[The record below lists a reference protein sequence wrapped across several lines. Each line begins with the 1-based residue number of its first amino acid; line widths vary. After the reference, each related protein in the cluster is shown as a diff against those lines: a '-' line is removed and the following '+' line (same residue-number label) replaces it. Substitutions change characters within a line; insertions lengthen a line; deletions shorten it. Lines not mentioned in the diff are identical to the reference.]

1 MDRDTASTAR
11 SPALRPPGR
20 TTRWLAAT
28 CPGLGH
34 LWMRTWA
41 RGGALLGA
49 FAALAAVAAVNLERV
64 TATLGGGALDEWIA
78 LATLLAGLGAL
89 YALSIAD
96 IWVWQ
101 TRPPRREGV
110 SVWRLA
116 WRQFRRNRLAVVG
129 LGLLVGLYLVTLLTP
144 LIAPYDPYAQEEVLR
159 TRLLSPSW
167 EHWMGTDR
175 FGRDILTRVLY
186 GARISLSIG
195 FIAMGIAVTL
205 GTIIGAVAGYF
216 GRWVDAVLMRFVDVV
231 ISFPRLVLVITV
243 IALFEP
249 SIFLVIAV
257 LGLTLW
263 PSTARLVR
271 GDVLSLREREFVQA
285 AHALGIPSG
294 RIVGR
299 HLVPNALGPVI
310 VAATLG
316 IGNTILLE
324 AALSFL
330 GLGVQPPLASWGAM
344 VADGRDHLIEG
355 WWIATF
361 PGLAIVVTVVAFNL
375 VGDALRDALDPRLRE

>member
-1 MDRDTASTAR
+1 MTAGDRHAARGPGEGRRARTAR
-11 SPALRPPGR
+11 V
-20 TTRWLAAT
+20 LAAA

-34 LWMRTWA
+34 LWAGHWA
-41 RGGALLGA
+41 RGVLLLGA
-49 FAALAAVAAVNLERV
+49 FAALAAVVAAGPERV
-64 TATLGGGALDEWIA
+64 ASAWHDGRLDDLLA
-78 LATLLAGLGAL
+78 LATLAASVAGL
-89 YALSIAD
+89 YAFSIAD
-96 IWVWQ
+96 VWVWRA
-101 TRPPRREGV
+101 RPPRREGV
-110 SVWRLA
+110 SQWRLA
-116 WRQFRRNRLAVVG
+116 WRQFKRNRLALLG
-129 LGLLVGLYLVTLLTP
+129 LGLLVALYGATLLTP
-144 LIAPYDPYAQEEVLR
+144 LIAPYDPAIGDDILR
-159 TRLLSPSW
+159 TRFLAPSW

-175 FGRDILTRVLY
+175 FGRDIFTRVLY

-195 FIAMGIAVTL
+195 FIAVGIAVTL
-205 GTIIGAVAGYF
+205 GTLVGAVAGYF
-216 GRWVDAVLMRFVDVV
+216 GRMVDAVLMRLVDVV
-231 ISFPRLVLVITV
+231 ISFPRLILVITV

-285 AHALGIPSG
+285 AQALGIPSA
-294 RIVGR
+294 RIVWR
-299 HLVPNALGPVI
+299 HLVPNTLGPVI

-330 GLGVQPPLASWGAM
+330 GLGVPPPTASWGAM
-344 VADGRDHLIEG
+344 VADGRNHLIEG

-361 PGLAIVVTVVAFNL
+361 PGLAIVFTVVAFNL
-375 VGDALRDALDPRLRE
+375 VGDGLRDALDPRLRG